1 MKKIL
6 TLAIMAILLGGF
18 AFNANAQERTTKPNE
33 KKTTTTVKKDTK
45 GDTTEKLLKEYE
57 NAVEQC
63 VTLYN
68 QMKKQSAK
76 VDQKTFDKALSTAES
91 LKARIDKNQKDLS
104 RKQMER
110 FNKATQKL
118 SQVYAKG

>member
-1 MKKIL
+1 MKKFL

-68 QMKKQSAK
+68 QMKKQDTK

>member
-68 QMKKQSAK
+68 QMKKQDAK
-76 VDQKTFDKALSTAES
+76 VDKKTFDKALSTAES
-91 LKARIDKNQKDLS
+91 LKARIDQNQKDLS

-110 FNKATQKL
+110 FNKATKKL